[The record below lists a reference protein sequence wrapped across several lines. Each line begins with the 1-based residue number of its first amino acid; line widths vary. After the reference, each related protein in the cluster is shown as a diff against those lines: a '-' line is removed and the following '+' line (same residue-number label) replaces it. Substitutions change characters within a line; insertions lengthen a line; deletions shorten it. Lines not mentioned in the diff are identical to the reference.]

1 MSNGIHIVGQRSR
14 PRSKAPQ
21 EGPLWFPIPR
31 LNVMAHPASLEVD
44 VRRDDLRAG
53 ESQAATGVLVPR
65 SDDFAHVGT
74 TPSGRPPESDAV
86 DGDRP
91 PLLLGEGEAVMETFL
106 PGAATP
112 RRPMWAAIR
121 VTLELW

>member
-65 SDDFAHVGT
+65 SDDFAHVGLHRQG
-74 TPSGRPPESDAV
+74 GR
-86 DGDRP
+86 RR
-91 PLLLGEGEAVMETFL
+91 
-106 PGAATP
+106 ATQL
-112 RRPMWAAIR
+112 MAIGHR
-121 VTLELW
+121 CYWEREKP